1 MGNILIAFNNVWKT
15 YQMGEVQVN
24 ALKAV
29 SVKFRKGEFAA
40 IVGPSGSG
48 KSTMMNLV
56 GCLDTPT
63 KGEIFLKG
71 RNIAWL
77 EESDLAALRGRT
89 IGFVFQQYNLIPGM
103 TALENV
109 LLPLEIQEID
119 DTVAEKR
126 ARKLL
131 SLVGLSD
138 KIQHKP
144 SQLSG
149 GQQQRVSI
157 ARALACNPE
166 IILADEPTGALDSVT
181 GTELLAMLYQL
192 WKEEGKTIVMVTH
205 NLHLARY
212 ASRHIELKDGRIVKD
227 EMNEEILD
235 PKKPLLDL
243 EKPSEIQENEA

>member
-1 MGNILIAFNNVWKT
+1 MENTLIAFRNVWKT

-29 SVKFRKGEFAA
+29 SVKFRRGEFAA
-40 IVGPSGSG
+40 IIGPSGSG

-56 GCLDTPT
+56 GCLDIPT

-77 EESDLAALRGRT
+77 EESELAALRGRT

-109 LLPLEIQEID
+109 LLPLEIQEIED
-119 DTVAEKR
+119 GIAEKR
-126 ARKLL
+126 AKKLL
-131 SLVGLSD
+131 ALVGLSD

-181 GTELLAMLYQL
+181 GKELLAMLHRL

-205 NLHLARY
+205 DLHLARY
-212 ASRHIELKDGRIVKD
+212 ASRHIELKDGKIVRD
-227 EMNEEILD
+227 GVNEEKLD
-235 PKKPLLDL
+235 PETHHCVP
-243 EKPSEIQENEA
+243 ETET

>member
-1 MGNILIAFNNVWKT
+1 MENILITFRNVWKT

-24 ALKAV
+24 ALKDV
-29 SVKFRKGEFAA
+29 NVKFKKGEFAA
-40 IVGPSGSG
+40 IIGPSGSG

-71 RNIAWL
+71 RNIARL
-77 EESDLAALRGRT
+77 EESDLAALRGKT

-119 DTVAEKR
+119 DRMAEKR
-126 ARKLL
+126 AKKLL
-131 SLVGLSD
+131 TLLGLSD
-138 KIQHKP
+138 KIQYKP

-181 GTELLAMLYQL
+181 GKELLAILYRL

-205 NLHLARY
+205 DLHLARY
-212 ASRHIELKDGRIVKD
+212 ASRHIELKDGRIIRD
-227 EMNEEILD
+227 DANEEKLD
-235 PKKPLLDL
+235 PETHHEVP
-243 EKPSEIQENEA
+243 ESET